1 MKKVM
6 IAGGSGFIGSHLV
19 DALVRNNYEVIVVDD
34 LSSGLESNLS
44 KILNKIE
51 FLKCDIATL
60 KHDFN
65 VDIIINL
72 ASRASRVEWE
82 TFPVEVAL
90 SNSIGNDNLI
100 KIALKNDAMYL
111 YASSSEIYGNPDVF
125 PTPESYIGRVST
137 TGSRSSYDEGKRF
150 GEALI
155 KAYEKEYGLKNIIM
169 RFFNTYGP
177 RMRGGNFYGRVVD
190 RFIQQAIN
198 EEPLTLYGNG
208 NQTRSFTY
216 VSDAVQAILL
226 LLKKGSPGEIY
237 NVGNDNEIKILELA
251 DKVISM
257 CKSK

>member
-125 PTPESYIGRVST
+125 PTPNLLP
-137 TGSRSSYDEGKRF
+137 SSYDDLE
-150 GEALI
+150 
-155 KAYEKEYGLKNIIM
+155 
-169 RFFNTYGP
+169 P
-177 RMRGGNFYGRVVD
+177 VV
-190 RFIQQAIN
+190 
-198 EEPLTLYGNG
+198 LTL
-208 NQTRSFTY
+208 
-216 VSDAVQAILL
+216 
-226 LLKKGSPGEIY
+226 P
-237 NVGNDNEIKILELA
+237 
-251 DKVISM
+251 M
-257 CKSK
+257 